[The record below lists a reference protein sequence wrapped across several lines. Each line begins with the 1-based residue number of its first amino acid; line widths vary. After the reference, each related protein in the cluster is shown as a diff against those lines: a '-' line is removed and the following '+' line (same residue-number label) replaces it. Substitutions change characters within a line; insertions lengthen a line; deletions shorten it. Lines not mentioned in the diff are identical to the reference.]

1 MSGGTVR
8 LAQSSAN
15 AAGRFSE
22 TEWQAR
28 TDLAACYQLAD
39 MYGMSD
45 LAGTHISAR
54 VPGKEGQ
61 FLLNRF
67 GTLFDEVTASSL
79 VKLDVEG
86 RVIDDDPDMPVN
98 RAAFVIHSA
107 IHMAFPEILCVMHT
121 HTRANNAIAMQK
133 DGLLPLH
140 QKAITLLDFVRRHEF
155 EGAALDLDER
165 DRLVRDLGPEGRIL
179 ILDNHGAMTVGKNA
193 AEAFTWMYRFET
205 ACRFQVDGLAGGRE
219 LIWPSDG
226 MIAHTRAQG
235 RKIFGPGG
243 FFQPGML
250 EWPALLR
257 KLERD
262 RGTSYRT

>member
-1 MSGGTVR
+1 MSSGPAR
-8 LAQSSAN
+8 LKAASSPAEKFG
-15 AAGRFSE
+15 AE
-22 TEWQAR
+22 EWQAR
-28 TDLAACYQLAD
+28 VDLAACYQLAD

-54 VPGKEGQ
+54 VPGDEGV

-79 VKLDVEG
+79 VKLDIDGNVL
-86 RVIDDDPDMPVN
+86 DDDPNMPVN

-107 IHMAFPEILCVMHT
+107 IHMAFPDLLCVMHT

-133 DGLLPLH
+133 GGLLPIH
-140 QKAITLLDFVRRHEF
+140 QKAITLLDFVRYHEF

-165 DRLVRDLGPEGRIL
+165 ERLVRDLGPEGRIL
-179 ILDNHGAMTVGKNA
+179 VLNNHGAMTAGKNA
-193 AEAFTWMYRFET
+193 AEAFTWMYRFEM

-219 LIWPSDG
+219 LIWPSDR
-226 MIAHTRAQG
+226 MIAHTREQG
-235 RKIFGPGG
+235 RKIFGAGG